1 MATNMVPS
9 LSQAPL
15 GLSALEDMGDMPA
28 IEIEIENPEGVRI
41 GLDGM
46 EIDLMPDEE
55 GEDFDANL
63 AEEMDSGEL
72 QKVASD
78 IIEMVD
84 ADINSRKEWVE
95 MYVKGLDVLGMVL

>member
-28 IEIEIENPEGVRI
+28 IEIEIEDPEGVRI

-63 AEEMDSGEL
+63 AD
-72 QKVASD
+72 
-78 IIEMVD
+78 
-84 ADINSRKEWVE
+84 
-95 MYVKGLDVLGMVL
+95 GLG